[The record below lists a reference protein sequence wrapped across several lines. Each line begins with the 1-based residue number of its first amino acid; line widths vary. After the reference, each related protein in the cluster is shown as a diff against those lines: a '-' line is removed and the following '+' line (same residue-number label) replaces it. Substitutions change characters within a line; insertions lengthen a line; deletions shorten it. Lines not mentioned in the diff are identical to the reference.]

1 MKDLASDKALQAFAD
16 LMIKKIEEVNEDP
29 TKPWFSVAGHGL
41 PQNVEGRLYQGM
53 NSLILFVLCEKMGY
67 STPVFMTFLQAKTQG
82 VNILKGAKSFPIVYW
97 DFSIKN
103 STGSKTTLEEYN
115 SLSEEDKKGFSVVP
129 FTRTYNVFNIDKTN
143 YSEIFPEKWE
153 ELKRKFSVLELK
165 DENGMFSCPVL
176 DKMLKENAWLCPI
189 VSSVGDHAFYRPSE
203 DTIFIPL
210 KGQFHTGENFYRT
223 MLHEMAHSTG
233 ASTRCA
239 REIRN
244 SFGDPKYGKEEL
256 IAEFTAAV
264 SCQSLGIV
272 AGIQDYNAKY
282 LKNWLNAIHEEPRFL
297 YSVLSE
303 VGKASTMILNTVE
316 KLELQAQ
323 KNEEQTVIV
332 MTEEEYLAS
341 KGYSFSGLGEPAL
354 HKGTQKTVRQQN
366 KLLEKQAERNR
377 RYTEK
382 REEFRKEY
390 KEKLAKGEI
399 MKPTIIDQ
407 LISTA
412 KGMPELESTQAA
424 RRSLEKRGI
433 SWAECKET
441 IEAEKTERDSETK
454 DFTLAFKAALAA
466 AISGAFQPL
475 VELKRK
481 GFFPSISDIE
491 LLKDIAPQA
500 RTAVE
505 TIFQI
510 KIDNLHFSKLAE
522 SDNKQE
528 VKQLS
533 LNF

>member
-1 MKDLASDKALQAFAD
+1 
-16 LMIKKIEEVNEDP
+16 
-29 TKPWFSVAGHGL
+29 
-41 PQNVEGRLYQGM
+41 
-53 NSLILFVLCEKMGY
+53 
-67 STPVFMTFLQAKTQG
+67 
-82 VNILKGAKSFPIVYW
+82 
-97 DFSIKN
+97 
-103 STGSKTTLEEYN
+103 
-115 SLSEEDKKGFSVVP
+115 
-129 FTRTYNVFNIDKTN
+129 
-143 YSEIFPEKWE
+143 
-153 ELKRKFSVLELK
+153 
-165 DENGMFSCPVL
+165 MFSCPVL